1 MINLFCLILGIVA
14 WFISCVNL
22 FNYKKQ
28 KNKKWVAFSI
38 ISFSACAIAICLQI
52 FNIYLLVNT
61 GDLATVMDTVGT
73 VAFVSAILV
82 GVTILLNAATFVLYR
97 DKTAI

>member
-1 MINLFCLILGIVA
+1 MINLFSIILGIVA
-14 WFISCVNL
+14 WFISFVNL
-22 FNYKKQ
+22 FRYKKQ

-52 FNIYLLVNT
+52 FYIYLLVNA
-61 GDLATVMDTVGT
+61 GDLASVMDTVGT
-73 VAFVSAILV
+73 VAFVSSILV
-82 GVTILLNAATFVLYR
+82 GVTILLNAVTFILYR